1 MMRMMSATM
10 RMMTSNFVLSTFC
23 APYLAFSPFGRTI
36 R

>member
-10 RMMTSNFVLSTFC
+10 RMMTSSFVLSTFF